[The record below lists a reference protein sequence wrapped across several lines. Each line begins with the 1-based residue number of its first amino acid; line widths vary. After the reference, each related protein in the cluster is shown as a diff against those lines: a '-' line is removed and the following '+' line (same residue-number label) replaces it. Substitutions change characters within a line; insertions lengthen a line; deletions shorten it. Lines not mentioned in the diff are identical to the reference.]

1 MLASLLY
8 VAPHIYSVTEQGIIH
23 CYNAKTG
30 EIVWRNRI
38 GGKHSASPIFA
49 DGRIYFLAEAD
60 GESTVIEPGDKFKEL
75 AKNTLGELC
84 KASMAVSGKNIII
97 RGEHNLYCIG
107 PPPADAA
114 GE

>member
-1 MLASLLY
+1 MFI
-8 VAPHIYSVTEQGIIH
+8 APHVYTVTEQGIIH
-23 CYNAKTG
+23 CFDAQTG
-30 EIVWRNRI
+30 EIVWKHRI

-60 GESTVIEPGDKFKEL
+60 GESTIIAPGAEYKEI
-75 AKNTLGELC
+75 ARNTLGELC
-84 KASMAVSGKNIII
+84 KASMAVAGKNIII

-107 PPPADAA
+107 PAPADAA